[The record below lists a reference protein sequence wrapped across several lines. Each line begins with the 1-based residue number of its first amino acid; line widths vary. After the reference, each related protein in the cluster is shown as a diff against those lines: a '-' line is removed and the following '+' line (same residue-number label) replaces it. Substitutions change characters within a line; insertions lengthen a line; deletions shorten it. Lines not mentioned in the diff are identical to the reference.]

1 MPNPTMTMP
10 ADFLAAGDVAG
21 LIEYHRA
28 RWGGLRMEADQDGS
42 DGEQTDD
49 GDDAGKP
56 DEQPDDDSDRG
67 DESDYDPK
75 VREVLRKERAR
86 AKDAERARK
95 AAEKERDDLRQATES
110 ETERKIRE
118 AKTEGRT
125 EAAKETAEAML
136 RMALKS
142 QGVKGDD
149 LTDAVEDFNLSRAI
163 SDGQINEDRITSYA
177 ARFGT
182 KNTEQYGDSGHGRG
196 TGKPVSAKERAA
208 AAAAQRGWATNDK

>member
-1 MPNPTMTMP
+1 MPNTALPKTA
-10 ADFLAAGDVAG
+10 ADYLASGDVAG
-21 LIEYHRA
+21 LIEYQRA
-28 RWGGLRMEADQDGS
+28 RWGDLRMEADPDGDDEEKPETGKTP
-42 DGEQTDD
+42 DGQDD
-49 GDDAGKP
+49 GDDG
-56 DEQPDDDSDRG
+56 DDDARDDG
-67 DESDYDPK
+67 LDDK
-75 VREVLRKERAR
+75 VRDVLRKERKRAR
-86 AKDAERARK
+86 DAERARK

-125 EAAKETAEAML
+125 EAAKETAAAML

-182 KNTEQYGDSGHGRG
+182 KNIEQYGDSGHGRG